1 MKGNKIKRENYQD
14 RSDIYLN
21 KISAGSERVKR
32 AEVVAKED
40 NKIQSSVLGTS
51 GEYLVLSK
59 LLLKGFV
66 AGLAPEFT
74 KDFDIVVVSKD
85 GKHSAPIQ
93 VKTTT
98 SSDMWRMDRKHES
111 EIENL
116 IYCFV
121 KIDEQTHETEF
132 FIIDSKT
139 VSYALSMSHKIWLK
153 LPSVRK
159 DVKTDSKMRVL
170 KRDYKK
176 LSPIPTVLRK
186 LREGDKDLSEF
197 LSERELNFLSNF
209 SEGWME
215 NYRNAWDTIKTK

>member
-1 MKGNKIKRENYQD
+1 MT
-14 RSDIYLN
+14 
-21 KISAGSERVKR
+21 
-32 AEVVAKED
+32 KEE

-98 SSDMWRMDRKHES
+98 SSDMWRMDRKHE
-111 EIENL
+111 IENL
-116 IYCFV
+116 IYCLV
-121 KIDEQTHETEF
+121 KIDEKTHETEF
-132 FIIDSKT
+132 FIIDSKI
-139 VSYALSMSHKIWLK
+139 VSFALTISHKIWLK

-159 DVKTDSKMRVL
+159 DIKNDSKMRVI

-176 LSPIPTVLRK
+176 LSPIPTIQRK
-186 LREGDKDLSEF
+186 LRENNKDLSEY
-197 LSERELNFLSNF
+197 LSEGELNFLSNY

-215 NYRNAWDTIKTK
+215 KYKNAWDTIKT

>member
-1 MKGNKIKRENYQD
+1 MT
-14 RSDIYLN
+14 
-21 KISAGSERVKR
+21 
-32 AEVVAKED
+32 KEE

-98 SSDMWRMDRKHES
+98 SSDMWRMDRKHET

-121 KIDEQTHETEF
+121 KIDEKTHETEF

-139 VSYALSMSHKIWLK
+139 VSFALTISHQIWLK

-159 DVKTDSKMRVL
+159 DIKNDSKMRVI

-176 LSPIPTVLRK
+176 LSPIPTIQRK
-186 LREGDKDLSEF
+186 LRENNKDLSEY
-197 LSERELNFLSNF
+197 LSEGELNFLSNY

-215 NYRNAWDTIKTK
+215 KYKNAWDTIKT